1 MHGYPTL
8 LREIVTPNLP
18 TFAKACLQILK
29 PPVSS
34 KIVKVPYSLIEA
46 VFEAI
51 STLLPLYPTTLR
63 EISAKIKAEARPYLA
78 PTGYEAAIIPTSL
91 QESSRRLVVRLH
103 MTATKSGDAA
113 DWAKHIDM
121 LIKEFH
127 MTADQLFRPVHENWE
142 SASGY
147 RRGPANFDAE
157 PRGGGDQPESLPPWT
172 GTQAGS
178 ERMIGLLHFIGDCLR
193 CHTRS
198 AVAIPISSIVDAIAR
213 ISSIMPPSPEGAK
226 MGSNQTNP
234 AVGREEKDDFW
245 AVFPDIQLAA
255 LRLYLVLIQRLGR
268 NFLPVT
274 QEALD
279 QTLRIF
285 ESSYRLPEIRAIAFM
300 VIKELI
306 GLCGPTMEK
315 LTVEG
320 LSLVIKSCC
329 RDLLGAAGHLKRPKQ
344 QTSAQ
349 NGSKPKTVTQNADAF
364 LSTKTD
370 EETILVSLS
379 EEHLEAAEALLATFF
394 SSLPQQHLA
403 SPLRI
408 RMLKTAILCQNKDA
422 QVESVL
428 HPSRDGSGRMP
439 QVILPYLA
447 RQFPHDRAVEL
458 LRFTFRPLA
467 TGPLS
472 NVMGVEDEMLV
483 DEEPKTVAATNGSSF
498 GRSFGDSLYDPLA
511 PSNPP
516 DASEAVERAKSPSPV
531 APPIPKI
538 KDNPFLPTPTQTQIQ
553 NIISEEQEVI
563 VAAQSSNS
571 LKRKNEEEDA
581 MVTKRVEIENAKT
594 AETVP
599 AVTGALSQVGRVSTG
614 QEDEDDSDD
623 ESVHLNMVLDSS
635 SDEEGG
641 E

>member
-8 LREIVTPNLP
+8 
-18 TFAKACLQILK
+18 ILK
-29 PPVSS
+29 PPASS
-34 KIVKVPYSLIEA
+34 KVMKVPYSLIEA

-51 STLLPLYPTTLR
+51 SALLPLYPTTLR
-63 EISAKIKAEARPYLA
+63 QISAKIKAEARPYLA
-78 PTGYEAAIIPTSL
+78 PTGYEAATVPTSL
-91 QESSRRLVVRLH
+91 QGSSRRLVVRLH
-103 MTATKSGDAA
+103 MTATRSGDAA
-113 DWAKHIDM
+113 EWAKHIDM
-121 LIKEFH
+121 LVKEFH
-127 MTADQLFRPVHENWE
+127 MTADQLFRPVHEHWE
-142 SASGY
+142 STSGY

-157 PRGGGDQPESLPPWT
+157 PRGGGDQPENLPPWT

-178 ERMIGLLHFIGDCLR
+178 ERMIGLLHFIGDSLC
-193 CHTRS
+193 CHTKT
-198 AVAIPISSIVDAIAR
+198 AVTIPISSIVDAIAR
-213 ISSIMPPSPEGAK
+213 ISSVMPPFPEGEK
-226 MGSNQTNP
+226 MGSSQTNP

-255 LRLYLVLIQRLGR
+255 LRLYLVIIQRLGR

-279 QTLRIF
+279 QMLRVF
-285 ESSYRLPEIRAIAFM
+285 ETSYRLPEIRTIAFM

-315 LTVEG
+315 LAVEG

-344 QTSAQ
+344 QTLAQ

-364 LSTKTD
+364 LSAKPD

-379 EEHLEAAEALLATFF
+379 KKHLAAAEALLATFF
-394 SSLPQQHLA
+394 SSLPQQHLT
-403 SPLRI
+403 SSLRI
-408 RMLKTAILCQNKDA
+408 RMLRTAILCQIKDA
-422 QVESVL
+422 QVASVL

-447 RQFPHDRAVEL
+447 RQFPHDRDVEL
-458 LRFTFRPLA
+458 LRFNFRPLA
-467 TGPLS
+467 TGSLN
-472 NVMGVEDEMLV
+472 NVMGVEDDMLV
-483 DEEPKTVAATNGSSF
+483 DEEPKTVAAANGSSF
-498 GRSFGDSLYDPLA
+498 GRSFSDSLYNPLA

-516 DASEAVERAKSPSPV
+516 DAPEAVERVKSPSPV
-531 APPIPKI
+531 APPFSKI
-538 KDNPFLPTPTQTQIQ
+538 KENPFLPTQTQTQIQ
-553 NIISEEQEVI
+553 TIISEGQEVI
-563 VAAQSSNS
+563 VPPQSGNS
-571 LKRKNEEEDA
+571 LKRKNEEEDV
-581 MVTKRVEIENAKT
+581 MVTKRVDIENTKT
-594 AETVP
+594 VEAVPTVTSAP
-599 AVTGALSQVGRVSTG
+599 SQLGPVNTG

-635 SDEEGG
+635 SDEKDG